1 MTGRLPIPEKFTT
14 GPSAMVPADRYYMI
28 HDGPNRRGLQ
38 LSSCGTPVSM
48 VTVESAQAH
57 GTAVCLRCFPNWEVP
72 A

>member
-1 MTGRLPIPEKFTT
+1 
-14 GPSAMVPADRYYMI
+14 MVPADRYYMI